1 MHEQKNMHMFAF
13 TTDNNNNLSKG
24 VCNIIQ
30 NILFLTFA
38 VILEVSYALYK
49 ITKHDD
55 YDMEIPIKKYQPR
68 SQHIRYA
75 RDRSPMRMSQRAN
88 KHTSKAQLHA

>member
-1 MHEQKNMHMFAF
+1 MFTF
-13 TTDNNNNLSKG
+13 TTVNKC

-30 NILFLTFA
+30 NIAFLTFA
-38 VILEVSYALYK
+38 VILEVLYALYK

-55 YDMEIPIKKYQPR
+55 YDMEIPTKKYQPR